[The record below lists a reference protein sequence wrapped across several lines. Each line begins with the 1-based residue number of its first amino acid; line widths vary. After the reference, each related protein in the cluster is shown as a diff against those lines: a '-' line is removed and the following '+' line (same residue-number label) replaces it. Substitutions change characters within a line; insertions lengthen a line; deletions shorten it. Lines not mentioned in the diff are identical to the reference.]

1 MYDVVVIG
9 GGIIGTFICRELSKY
24 NLNIALLEKDND
36 VANGTTKANSAIVHA
51 GYDAE
56 EGTLKAKFNVEG
68 NSMFQSIC
76 DELDVSFKNTG
87 SLVIAKNE
95 EEISML
101 DSLLER
107 GVKNGVLGLKIL
119 RAEEVKRFQPNINR
133 DIKGALYAP
142 SCGIVCPFELAI
154 ALGENAM
161 DNGARIFLN
170 SKVTNLKNNNGI
182 YEIEIN
188 NGEKLV
194 QSKCIVNAA
203 GVYGD
208 EINNIICKER
218 ISIRPRR
225 GEYFILDKSQEK
237 LVSTVIFQCPTKEG
251 KGIIVAPT
259 VHGNILIGPNAD
271 NIDNKENNETT
282 FQGLQFIKN
291 KSKET
296 IENIDFSK
304 CITSFAGLRAS
315 STKGDF
321 IIEESKENKGFI
333 NVVGIESPGLA
344 SSPAIAKYAVEKL
357 VLKFLGGSE
366 KKSNFNPRRRRVIRF
381 NQLDFDEKNDF
392 IKENKAYGKVICRC
406 ENVTEGEIID
416 CIKRNLG
423 ATTVDG
429 VKRRC
434 RPGMGRCQG
443 GFCGPRIVEILSKIM
458 EEKEFDILKSNKG
471 SYMLSGESKINVK
484 YNHAFSDAVKGGEYD
499 EG

>member
-1 MYDVVVIG
+1 MYDVVIIG

-56 EGTLKAKFNVEG
+56 DGTLKAKFNVQG
-68 NSMFQSIC
+68 NSMFQAIC
-76 DELDVSFKNTG
+76 DELDVPFKNTG
-87 SLVIAKNE
+87 SLVIAKNQE
-95 EEISML
+95 EMRILE
-101 DSLLER
+101 SLLER
-107 GVKNGVLGLKIL
+107 GIKNGVQGLKIL
-119 RAEEVKRFQPNINR
+119 MTEGVMKIEPNINR
-133 DIKGALYAP
+133 NIEGPLYAP
-142 SCGIVCPFELAI
+142 SCAVVCPFELAI

-161 DNGARIFLN
+161 DNGAEIFLN
-170 SKVTNLKNNNGI
+170 SKVTDIKKSNGV

-188 NGEKLV
+188 NGEKSV
-194 QSKCIVNAA
+194 QSKCVVNAA

-208 EINNIICKER
+208 EINNIICKEK
-218 ISIRPRR
+218 ISIIPRR
-225 GEYFILDKSQEK
+225 GEYFILDKSQER
-237 LVSTVIFQCPTKEG
+237 LVSTVIFQCPTELG
-251 KGIIVAPT
+251 KGVIVAPT

-271 NIDNKENNETT
+271 NIDNKENNDIT
-282 FQGLQFIKN
+282 FQGLQFVKN
-291 KSKET
+291 KSTET

-321 IIEESKENKGFI
+321 IIEESKKNKGFI

-344 SSPAIAKYAVEKL
+344 SSPAIAKYVVERL
-357 VLKFLGGSE
+357 VLKFLGDFE
-366 KKSNFNPRRRRVIRF
+366 KKSNFNPQRRKVIRF
-381 NQLDFDEKNDF
+381 DQLDCNEKSHL
-392 IKENKAYGKVICRC
+392 IKENNAYGKVICRC
-406 ENVTEGEIID
+406 ETVTEGEIID

-443 GFCGPRIVEILSKIM
+443 GFCGPRIVEILSKVM
-458 EEKEFDILKSNKG
+458 DKKEYEILKSNKG

-484 YNHAFSDAVKGGEYD
+484 YNLTSSGSTKGEECD